1 MKIVVIGGTSAI
13 AVATIKQFAKKEAEI
28 LLVDINYE
36 RLLSVQGDITVT
48 TGIKPAILEWEIS
61 NSDKQNLLFEKIISE
76 FGVFDVAFIAYGT
89 LPVQLEI
96 MNQPQ
101 EIQKQLSINFI
112 SVATLSSIFADYFE
126 KRNSGTLAVISSVA
140 GDRGR
145 KSNYIYG
152 SAKGGL
158 SIFLQ
163 GLRNRL
169 SASGVTIITIKPG
182 LVDSPMTADIPKSP
196 LFSSTEIVGKHIFN
210 AIEKK
215 KDIAYVPGF
224 WRIVMF
230 IIKHI
235 PESIFKKMNL

>member
-1 MKIVVIGGTSAI
+1 MKLVVIGGTSAI
-13 AVATIKQFAKKEAEI
+13 AVATIKQFAKKDLEV
-28 LLVDINYE
+28 LLVDINFN
-36 RLLSVQGDITVT
+36 RLESVKNDIFVA
-48 TGIKPAILEWEIS
+48 TGVLPSIFEWEIS
-61 NSDKQNLLFEKIISE
+61 NINMQEQLFEKIIQD
-76 FGVFDVAFIAYGT
+76 FGNFDVAFIAYGT
-89 LPVQLEI
+89 LP
-96 MNQPQ
+96 NQEDILNKPN

-112 SVATLSSIFADYFE
+112 SAATLSSIFAEYFE
-126 KRNSGTLAVISSVA
+126 KRNSGILAVITSVA

-169 SASGVTIITIKPG
+169 SGTGVTIITIKPG
-182 LVDSPMTADIPKSP
+182 LVDSPMTADIPKNP
-196 LFSSTEIVGKHIFN
+196 LFSSSEIVGKHIFN

-230 IIKHI
+230 IVMHI
-235 PESIFKKMNL
+235 PEAIFKKMNL